1 MFVGTPGNE
10 MPCALELKLRFAHE
24 PDSDRLGN
32 NPARACRT
40 RAAAASARKPAI
52 STTGGAVPGEA
63 PVACRTAL
71 ANESRTGVGVCARKE
86 AALVSAAI
94 SVISDRDAMEIEIDV
109 SVEVLGDVEAFRH
122 AGRERCARHNG
133 VHQGGHG
140 ELGRDGN
147 VDRPEFAGFDPALQY
162 AAHQTMT
169 AGDDFLVVEAGE
181 LREIAGFGNHQAGNS
196 RERRLA
202 YQPEILA
209 HQLFE
214 EIPRAA
220 REGLGEGLALLDD
233 GNDRLADQRLEQR
246 LFVFEVEIDRALSDA
261 GTARDV
267 FERLGCKAP
276 IGKDLQRGAD
286 DLFRTGIFPAAPTRS

>member
-1 MFVGTPGNE
+1 MIVGTPGNE

-24 PDSDRLGN
+24 PDSDRLGSS
-32 NPARACRT
+32 PARACRT
-40 RAAAASARKPAI
+40 RADAASARKPAI
-52 STTGGAVPGEA
+52 STTGGAVSGEA
-63 PVACRTAL
+63 PVAWRTAL
-71 ANESRTGVGVCARKE
+71 ANESRTGVGVCARRE

-109 SVEVLGDVEAFRH
+109 SVEVLGHVEAFRH

-181 LREIAGFGNHQAGNS
+181 LREIAGFGNHQAWNARDG
-196 RERRLA
+196 RLA
-202 YQPEILA
+202 HQPEILA
-209 HQLFE
+209 HQLFK
-214 EIPRAA
+214 EIPGASS
-220 REGLGEGLALLDD
+220 EGLGEGPPLLDD
-233 GNDRLADQRLEQR
+233 GDDRLANQRLEQR
-246 LFVFEVEIDRALSDA
+246 LFVFEAE
-261 GTARDV
+261 
-267 FERLGCKAP
+267 
-276 IGKDLQRGAD
+276 
-286 DLFRTGIFPAAPTRS
+286 